1 MNTKIEITEAQIK
14 GDWLNA
20 KTAKNGEVSINL
32 KSCPNLSKSLNEGT
46 IYPIEIE
53 VNLVEKNGKQYA
65 WDVSE
70 EKKGGGGMFPKL
82 TPEQLAQKKAD
93 SDHTQRMIVAQSSL
107 SAAVQFYQ
115 GRSTGDSKSVKD
127 MATEYY
133 NWVMQISEK

>member
-70 EKKGGGGMFPKL
+70 EKKGGGGGFPKL

-115 GRSTGDSKSVKD
+115 GKGQIDTRMVKE
-127 MATEYY
+127 AAGEFY
-133 NWVMQISEK
+133 NWVMEISK